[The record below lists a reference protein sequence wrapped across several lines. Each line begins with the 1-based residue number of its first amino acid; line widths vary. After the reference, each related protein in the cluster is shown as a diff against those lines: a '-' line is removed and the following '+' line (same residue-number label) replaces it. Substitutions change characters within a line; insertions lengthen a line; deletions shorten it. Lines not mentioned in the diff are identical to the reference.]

1 MEELVLEDLE
11 SGSVLADC
19 APSELGDVGLLI
31 GLVEPD
37 AVFEDDLLGLI
48 TVAAAGGDT
57 LFSAGR
63 RALDV
68 VAGDGLEAGV

>member
-11 SGSVLADC
+11 SGSVLEDC
-19 APSELGDVGLLI
+19 APSDLGDVGLLI
-31 GLVEPD
+31 DVVELD
-37 AVFEDDLLGLI
+37 AVFVDGLLGLI

-68 VAGDGLEAGV
+68 VAGEGLEVGV